1 MIFIKSNTFFS
12 PVKTP
17 PSSYKRGLFSQLLIQ
32 LDKRN
37 PTVFMLPV
45 NLKERFRPEEANTNL
60 FKRKKKFK
68 HGRPKKTLKSKME
81 KDFFGKTEIKQ
92 EQHQNDESLSAP
104 TLTPKVEDIPINDDG
119 TDKLHSLFIQNYE
132 QDRLTDRT
140 GKEIFCSVCHSSTIS
155 ATPIARCEQ
164 CDQNWHLTCT
174 DPPLSKN
181 LGVKLFCPNNGMHR
195 LRKLRR
201 PKNLTIHE
209 LELADKDKPDSEKLA
224 DDPWLLRKKTH
235 EFHLKKR
242 YVDNPKAG
250 TNKAGLKELV
260 GGSIYWKQRA
270 THARATAMGQETQE
284 FSSSESDADY
294 EDGEEEDQEEE
305 EEYNDVEDQIRK
317 LPIHI
322 YYDTPTGVVAPVL
335 HNRYKQLERDGV
347 VYRISAR
354 GIKADFIQAVYEMN
368 QDPLPDTKTSEI
380 LLALDEIAG
389 RDVHGISRTVPKIEL
404 LVDCALGDTHLVA
417 APSSIATTA
426 AANTEDDQTLVQLVA
441 VKKLLEVR
449 GKDALLEFLKK

>member
-1 MIFIKSNTFFS
+1 
-12 PVKTP
+12 
-17 PSSYKRGLFSQLLIQ
+17 
-32 LDKRN
+32 
-37 PTVFMLPV
+37 MLPI
-45 NLKERFRPEEANTNL
+45 NLKERFRPEEANAKSL
-60 FKRKKKFK
+60 KKKPK
-68 HGRPKKTLKSKME
+68 RGRPKKKLKSKGA
-81 KDFFGKTEIKQ
+81 KDSFKRAEIKQ
-92 EQHQNDESLSAP
+92 EQQQNDTPEYVSTPGP
-104 TLTPKVEDIPINDDG
+104 TLVKQVIPDDG

-155 ATPIARCEQ
+155 ATPIARCEE

-181 LGVKLFCPNNGMHR
+181 LGVKLLCPNNGTHR

-242 YVDNPKAG
+242 YVDNPKPG
-250 TNKAGLKELV
+250 TNRAGLKDLV
-260 GGSIYWKQRA
+260 GGSVQWKQRA
-270 THARATAMGQETQE
+270 SAARETPME
-284 FSSSESDADY
+284 KETPTVSSSEDEAEDEDDDNEDEDENSDI
-294 EDGEEEDQEEE
+294 E
-305 EEYNDVEDQIRK
+305 NHIRH
-317 LPIHI
+317 LPIHM

-335 HNRYKQLERDGV
+335 HNRFKQLERDGV

-368 QDPLPDTKTSEI
+368 QNPLPDSKNSEI

-389 RDVHGISRTVPKIEL
+389 RDMHGVSRTVPNIEL
-404 LVDCALGDTHLVA
+404 LVDCALGHDEPALVA
-417 APSSIATTA
+417 AAPSTVA
-426 AANTEDDQTLVQLVA
+426 AVKTEDDPTLLELMA
-441 VKKLLEVR
+441 VKKLIDIR
-449 GKDALLEFLKK
+449 GKDALLKFLLK